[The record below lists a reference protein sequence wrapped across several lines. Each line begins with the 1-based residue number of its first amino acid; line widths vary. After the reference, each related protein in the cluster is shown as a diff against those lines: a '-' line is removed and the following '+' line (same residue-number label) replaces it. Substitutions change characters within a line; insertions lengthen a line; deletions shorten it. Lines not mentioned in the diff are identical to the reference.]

1 MAFDIPRIKREL
13 EGGLIASPYPF
24 DLAAAIVSDTFRLG
38 GVAPP
43 PANVWKTWLAK
54 RGKTLFAEQLG
65 MLAHVLLVSS
75 ARSEAVDTLRE
86 QSVDPIGVLPPF
98 FDNIEPLTAEM
109 IRANVFRQEEFLRRF
124 AECLGARVQGESQ
137 KASKE
142 RLAQLDYRTTLL
154 DYKKADAARK
164 AEADKRAKLLQE
176 ARDREAAARGW
187 RE

>member
-1 MAFDIPRIKREL
+1 MAFEIPRIKREL

-38 GVAPP
+38 GVVPP
-43 PANVWKTWLAK
+43 TASVWKGWLAK
-54 RGKTLFAEQLG
+54 RKKTLFAEQLG
-65 MLAHVLLVSS
+65 MLAHILIVSS
-75 ARSEAVDTLRE
+75 ARTEAVKALQE
-86 QSVDPIGVLPPF
+86 GAVDPLGVLPSF
-98 FDNIEPLTAEM
+98 FDKVEPLTAEM

-124 AECLGARVQGESQ
+124 IECLAAKVHGETA

-142 RLAQLDYRTTLL
+142 RLAQLDYRTTLE
-154 DYKKADAARK
+154 DYRKADTARK
-164 AEADKRAKLLQE
+164 AEAQKRAKLLQE